1 MILIPVTFIYIQPQP
16 QDAHTAEND
25 IQLTDSRE
33 TETSVLQPPGN
44 HYFCPEWVWKQTFLQ
59 NLQIWAQAIHT
70 LIWVL
75 WDLEQRTQLSPQGL
89 LTSQTIR

>member
-1 MILIPVTFIYIQPQP
+1 MPI
-16 QDAHTAEND
+16 TAEND

-44 HYFCPEWVWKQTFLQ
+44 DYFCLEWAWKQTFLQ
-59 NLQIWAQAIHT
+59 NLQIWAQAGRT

-75 WDLEQRTQLSPQGL
+75 WDSSGAEDPAESTGASDLPNY
-89 LTSQTIR
+89 